1 MTAFTTVHHVGLS
14 VSDLDRSVAFYTDVL
29 GLTFVM
35 PTDAPGFTRALLV
48 HQASGF
54 FLGLTQH
61 DANDATPFREAN
73 AGLDHLAFAVADR
86 DELSEWEDRLAEK
99 GVTYSPIEDV
109 WYGAVLS
116 FRDPDGIQLELFVAP
131 NGAAGGGTTAPAE

>member
-1 MTAFTTVHHVGLS
+1 MTAFSGVHHVGLS

-29 GLTFVM
+29 GLAYVM
-35 PTDAPGFTRALLV
+35 PTAEPGFRRALLV
-48 HQASGF
+48 HAPSGF

-61 DANDATPFREAN
+61 DANDAAPFREAD

-99 GVTYSPIEDV
+99 GVTYSPVRDV
-109 WYGAVLS
+109 FYGSVLS
-116 FRDPDGIQLELFVAP
+116 FRDPDGIQLELFVPPGQGTSAP
-131 NGAAGGGTTAPAE
+131 TG